1 MINPDA
7 LEAGPYPKI
16 LSSEM
21 CRRENRPAQGVLS
34 GQRAEFSRN
43 RMGGQAP
50 SLLLNRPDYGT
61 RCFMTA
67 CNNIDAG
74 KCEI

>member
-43 RMGGQAP
+43 RMGGASP
-50 SLLLNRPDYGT
+50 IPTVESP
-61 RCFMTA
+61 
-67 CNNIDAG
+67 
-74 KCEI
+74 